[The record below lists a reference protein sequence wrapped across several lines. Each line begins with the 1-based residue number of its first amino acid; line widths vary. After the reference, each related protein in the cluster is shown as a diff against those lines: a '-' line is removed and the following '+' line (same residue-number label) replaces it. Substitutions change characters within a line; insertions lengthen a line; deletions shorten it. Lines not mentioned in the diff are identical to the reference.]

1 MNNDDALDKE
11 VDFSKGVRGK
21 FCRPGM
27 SIRLPV
33 HLEEELLG
41 NLAAIAERKGM
52 NLDDLVSDVLKKE
65 LAIAEALR

>member
-1 MNNDDALDKE
+1 MNHDDPLDKE

-21 FCRPGM
+21 FHREGM
-27 SIRLPV
+27 TIRLPV
-33 HLEEELLG
+33 YLEERLLG

-52 NLDDLVSDVLKKE
+52 NLDDLVSDVLRKE